1 MNRSFSKIRHI
12 QEANLL
18 MENRRLVENNRLFLM
33 ESDQKSINTQLV
45 NNYVN
50 AVKAAMPDY
59 SNVEG
64 FKDSSQNN
72 GTATIFGQTFYT
84 TPLTLPNQKDKVLGF
99 LQAIRNQVIGVGV
112 QGKELQARCI
122 PQIKNGTSFKDG
134 HACFSFQNTNGKF
147 FQNYAKMNAEYD
159 ALVNSIN
166 NIQK

>member
-18 MENRRLVENNRLFLM
+18 METRRLVENNRSFLI
-33 ESDQKSINTQLV
+33 ESDQNSINTQLV

-50 AVKAAMPDY
+50 AVKTAMTDY

-84 TPLTLPNQKDKVLGF
+84 TPLTLPNQKDKVLTY
-99 LQAIRNQVIGVGV
+99 LRTIQDRVIGIGV

-147 FQNYAKMNAEYD
+147 FQNYAKMNAAYD